1 MSKPLNN
8 ILHLNCPKVPMLFLI
23 YKPFSNVESDIF
35 WEKLLY
41 ECFYGVLG
49 LNILL
54 VNKPTNFVK
63 LIQVQQYQSFLAV
76 KLYSTLMK

>member
-8 ILHLNCPKVPMLFLI
+8 ILHLNFPKVRMLFLI

-35 WEKLLY
+35 WKILLY
-41 ECFYGVLG
+41 ECLYGVLG
-49 LNILL
+49 MNILS